1 VPGRTIIQ
9 IPWEEQEE
17 MLRELRAARYGHL
30 LALHVLLLCARG
42 RTPSEISRFMFCSRS
57 SVYRIVSNYLKKT
70 RRAEQNGQQP
80 EEEDPFPEDEPHP
93 YIPSLKRS
101 LLALVK
107 RAPESFGWCRT
118 RWSCAVLSLQLK
130 AKRGVELSR
139 ETIRVWLHDLGWAWK
154 RARHVAKD
162 SDPER
167 AVKLALIRSVYEH
180 LRSSE
185 RLLFSDE
192 MDINLLPKLGYEW
205 MRRDIQTEVMTP
217 GKNRKWYLAAALDK
231 VTGKILHVTARRKTH
246 ELFLELLKKVERA
259 YPATEVSRIYVVA
272 DNYKIHK
279 TPEVKSWLGNHPR
292 IELLWLP
299 TYCPRAN
306 PVERVFGDVHD
317 KCTRNHKR
325 KRIEELVADV
335 ERYLRKNGPWQYTL
349 SEIYY
354 EEEVDKAMDSIHIS
368 AELKAA

>member
-1 VPGRTIIQ
+1 VPGKTIIQ
-9 IPWEEQEE
+9 IPAEEQEQ

-30 LALHVLLLCARG
+30 LAVQVLLLCASG

-57 SVYRIVSNYLKKT
+57 SVYRIARDYLKRS
-70 RRAEQNGQQP
+70 RRVEHHRP
-80 EEEDPFPEDEPHP
+80 EEEEDPFLEPQPH
-93 YIPSLKRS
+93 IPSLKRS
-101 LLALVK
+101 LLALLK
-107 RAPESFGWCRT
+107 RAPQSFGWCRT

-139 ETIRVWLHDLGWAWK
+139 ETIRAWLHQLGYRWK

-162 SDPER
+162 SDPKR
-167 AVKLALIRSVYEH
+167 LLKLALIRFVYEH
-180 LRSSE
+180 LRPSE

-205 MRRDIQTEVMTP
+205 MRRELQTEVMTP
-217 GKNRKWYLAAALDK
+217 GKNQKWYLAGALDYL
-231 VTGKILHVTARRKTH
+231 TGKILHVTGEHKTH
-246 ELFLELLKKVERA
+246 DLFLELLKRVERA
-259 YPATEVSRIYVVA
+259 FPSSVVSRIYVVA
-272 DNYKIHK
+272 DNYKTHK
-279 TPEVKSWLGNHPR
+279 TPEVESWLESHRR

-306 PVERVFGDVHD
+306 PMERVFGDVHD

-325 KRIEELVADV
+325 KRIRDLLADV
-335 ERYLRKNGPWQYTL
+335 ERYLREHGPWRYTL

-354 EEEVDKAMDSIHIS
+354 EEEVEEALRQIDIS